1 MQIFRNKSLYY
12 PQKQLLPPFCMRP
25 SGTSSLLAR
34 DHAIFTRK
42 IAGELIHI
50 ANFIIYYVI
59 QEKRSGVD

>member
-1 MQIFRNKSLYY
+1 MSIL
-12 PQKQLLPPFCMRP
+12 
-25 SGTSSLLAR
+25 GTSPLLAR